1 MQLTRRGFQTGAG
14 AAMAGGTQLAA
25 TEMGKLASAAGR
37 REFLKGAAMIGAA
50 VAAKCGMA
58 MQPGEQKA
66 WDKYNAMKIPR
77 PEGLLEGEP
86 VLQVP
91 APDSMG
97 VAFAVTALANGFAEL
112 ADNPGMEKPVR
123 FMAEGMPL
131 AGIDDRVLR
140 VRMTGLRPGTRY
152 WYRVGAAKLEHPV
165 GYWTKPSE
173 TVWGSVHSFVTP
185 GVRAPSHFAMM
196 CDTHAAFA
204 QMARITKLYRK
215 IGVPLVVWNGDVP
228 NSLMNTKDDLVRNY
242 LVPPEN
248 DGYAADTPIV
258 LNRGNHDFRGVA
270 ANRLGE
276 VMMTRLPGERKTRDA
291 ALDRNFAF
299 RMGDVALIG
308 LDTGEDKP
316 DCHPANG
323 GFSRFTQYRQAQ
335 TEWLKDQF
343 LRPEIAKAPY
353 VVAFVHIPIVEG
365 ANPGTIL
372 EDYATWQK
380 ECADMWGPVL
390 TANGVQL
397 VLAGHIHSYRHD
409 AATSER
415 SWAEITGGGRGGS
428 TYQTLVECKVEGG
441 ELLVRVHNVDKGEI
455 AGEHRFKPRAVGA

>member
-14 AAMAGGTQLAA
+14 AAMTGGTQLAA
-25 TEMGKLASAAGR
+25 TEMSKLTGAAGR

-50 VAAKCGMA
+50 MAAKCGMA

-112 ADNPGMEKPVR
+112 ADNPGMEKSVR

-276 VMMTRLPGERKTRDA
+276 DAGGGEVFDLGALGPVLRVGDGVEEEQLVDA
-291 ALDRNFAF
+291 ALVDAVDR
-299 RMGDVALIG
+299 G
-308 LDTGEDKP
+308 
-316 DCHPANG
+316 
-323 GFSRFTQYRQAQ
+323 
-335 TEWLKDQF
+335 
-343 LRPEIAKAPY
+343 
-353 VVAFVHIPIVEG
+353 
-365 ANPGTIL
+365 
-372 EDYATWQK
+372 
-380 ECADMWGPVL
+380 
-390 TANGVQL
+390 
-397 VLAGHIHSYRHD
+397 
-409 AATSER
+409 
-415 SWAEITGGGRGGS
+415 
-428 TYQTLVECKVEGG
+428 
-441 ELLVRVHNVDKGEI
+441 
-455 AGEHRFKPRAVGA
+455 AGEHAVGRAGEDLLRAADLDDRLGRAAEGAGGVHDIVEQYAGLALDAADDVHDLGLVGLFAALVDDGHVHAQLHREGTGAGGAADVGGYDHDVLVALAEALDEVL